1 MWKGLHTLGIYITK
15 SIRLAH
21 SWKRNKKNCATVP
34 FVLCFILYLRATSK
48 YNPPEA
54 FNRRG
59 DLTEGLLRYKFIQV
73 GAYFRVVNH
82 AHGAFRFL
90 NVLELFGITVKLKQ
104 RGYTLIEFARSV
116 RVSEPCCR

>member
-15 SIRLAH
+15 SIGLAY
-21 SWKRNKKNCATVP
+21 SWKGNKKNCVTVP
-34 FVLCFILYLRATSK
+34 FMLCFILYLRAISK

-73 GAYFRVVNH
+73 GAYFRH
-82 AHGAFRFL
+82 F
-90 NVLELFGITVKLKQ
+90 
-104 RGYTLIEFARSV
+104 SV
-116 RVSEPCCR
+116 